1 MSSQTLNSVAP
12 AFVSRPRPELV
23 LIARETLAAIAR
35 GSYTD
40 NDSTTHP
47 LADLSAVPS
56 STLYYDVSASADWET
71 ATRLVPRRSTPTECV
86 MYQASTLQGIRFCL
100 DKTQNVAV
108 LNFASATSPGG
119 GFLGGSRAQEETL
132 ARSSNL
138 YSSLTSPAA
147 KPFYAAHNTRSDPR
161 FSHAMLLSPNVR
173 FVRDDAGTWVPPAD
187 VAVLTSAAV
196 NVNALRKNLH
206 LREGSSLPADIQS
219 DVDAI
224 MRERMARIL
233 SALARTGAHDILLG
247 SFGTGAFRNSVHF
260 VARTWADL
268 LNGPFKDVFRRVVFA
283 VIDEGSWSMF
293 KDVFREVGVQFR
305 EEVAEAI

>member
-12 AFVSRPRPELV
+12 AFVSRPRSELV
-23 LIARETLAAIAR
+23 LIARETLAAVAR

-40 NDSTTHP
+40 NDSNTHS

-56 STLYYDVSASADWET
+56 STLYYDVSALADWET
-71 ATRLVPRRSTPTECV
+71 ATRLVPRRSIPTECV

-100 DKTQNVAV
+100 DSAGATQNVAV

-147 KPFYAAHNTRSDPR
+147 KPFYSAHNTHSDPR

-173 FVRDDAGTWVPPAD
+173 FVRDDAGTWLPPAD

-196 NVNALRKNLH
+196 NVNALRKSLH
-206 LREGSSLPADIQS
+206 VSSLPADIQA